1 MDLSP
6 LFIYLG
12 ITICLIITLLGFRSF
27 KVLIGE
33 KKSNEFPSW
42 EKHET
47 GFYWRLNRAQI
58 NCLDNLPIFASL
70 VISGFLLNIQDSNF
84 IIFAW
89 LVIVGRSL
97 QIISHLLGETVW
109 HVNVRF
115 TGYVIQV
122 ICFVGMLYILLR
134 LV

>member
-1 MDLSP
+1 MLLTP

-12 ITICLIITLLGFRSF
+12 ITLSLLFALLGFRSF

-58 NCLDNLPIFASL
+58 NCLDNLPIYASL
-70 VISGFLLNIQDSNF
+70 LISGFLLNIQNSNF
-84 IIFAW
+84 INFAW
-89 LVIVGRSL
+89 LVIIGRSL

-122 ICFVGMLYILLR
+122 ISFVGMLYFLIA
-134 LV
+134 